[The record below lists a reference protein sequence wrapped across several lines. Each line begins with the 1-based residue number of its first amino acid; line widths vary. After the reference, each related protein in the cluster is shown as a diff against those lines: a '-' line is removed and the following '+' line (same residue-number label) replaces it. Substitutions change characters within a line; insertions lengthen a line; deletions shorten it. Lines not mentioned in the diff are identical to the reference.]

1 MKVLK
6 PGKKPD
12 GKTIQSHCG
21 HCEALLEF
29 QQFECVPIEPDNPL
43 NPYWKVE
50 CPECGSWVPV
60 LP

>member
-6 PGKKPD
+6 PGKKPED
-12 GKTIQSHCG
+12 KTIQSHCG

-29 QQFECVPIEPDNPL
+29 QQSECVRIEPENPL
-43 NPYWKVE
+43 NQYWKVR
-50 CPECGSWVPV
+50 CGACESWVPV